1 MIPEK
6 TSAGLLQLD
15 ERWRVA
21 AAEYET
27 EPVERFLIVVRETEQ
42 ANFQIVSGLADETKE
57 GISPAGL
64 RVLRS
69 PQLILVQIVRDEIL
83 GREAIRELHLIEND
97 QDAIPDTTCLQNTLA
112 ESPPARFVEHS
123 VWLIRKLHRYI
134 PNAPAYRRRTKGVRF
149 PIEARARRSMQ
160 PACSAFGAW
169 SYKESHHVS
178 VYGFTSTPV
187 VAPGICE

>member
-1 MIPEK
+1 MEVIPEK

-27 EPVERFLIVVRETEQ
+27 RPVERFLIVVRETEQ
-42 ANFQIVSGLADETKE
+42 ANFQIVSGLPDETNK

-69 PQLILVQIVRDEIL
+69 PQHILVQIVREEIL

-112 ESPPARFVEHS
+112 ESPPARFLEHS
-123 VWLIRKLHRYI
+123 VWLTRKLHRYT
-134 PNAPAYRRRTKGVRF
+134 PNDRTERWPPRRDKDRGSRQPERVAHARDTRTAKRGGC
-149 PIEARARRSMQ
+149 PLQ
-160 PACSAFGAW
+160 
-169 SYKESHHVS
+169 
-178 VYGFTSTPV
+178 
-187 VAPGICE
+187 